1 MGAARLWT
9 VAFDILHT
17 RGFPSPCVIDQQL
30 CLNAKE
36 VIEEILIVTL
46 IRLAKRTACDIAHRI
61 ETVFLE
67 LPCVTSS
74 NPPKV
79 CERTMRPKLSP
90 VAHFIQFCDPNAVGI
105 RRDMFCYDVHRDLS
119 KVEIWADS
127 CCRRDARLPQNIADE
142 ADGERMRRDPL
153 CL

>member
-1 MGAARLWT
+1 
-9 VAFDILHT
+9 
-17 RGFPSPCVIDQQL
+17 
-30 CLNAKE
+30 
-36 VIEEILIVTL
+36 
-46 IRLAKRTACDIAHRI
+46 
-61 ETVFLE
+61 
-67 LPCVTSS
+67 
-74 NPPKV
+74 
-79 CERTMRPKLSP
+79 MRPKLSP